1 MQQRQQY
8 LYMILQIKITVLLNR
23 IDSFDGKAE
32 SSAAIAT
39 VFSVRE
45 KNTPICSSSSAAK
58 SAVFPRNWVTLTLL
72 PWVEVTQIT

>member
-23 IDSFDGKAE
+23 IDSCDGKAE

-45 KNTPICSSSSAAK
+45 KKHTNMQLKQCCKIRRFPAELGYFNTV
-58 SAVFPRNWVTLTLL
+58 AVG
-72 PWVEVTQIT
+72 